1 MGAEGELLRR
11 IQAAL
16 SRADLEADALVDEA
30 WQAARAEVS
39 AVLQR
44 AFQHELLSRVADT
57 VGDGPTTARPA
68 EPSHAAPASEPGATE
83 REAPPPPVPAAES
96 AERDEAD
103 EAHEDAGID
112 DPPGAKPAPAG
123 VATYVFGI
131 TRSGVTFDPDLPQVP
146 GGGPVRAV
154 AHDGLCA
161 IVSDAD
167 PDALRELEEL
177 GPDDLDRLAAVAHA
191 HDEVLA
197 RMAAQAPV
205 VPLRLGTVLPGDDP
219 VRTLLEANGEAL
231 IAELDRVEGHA
242 EWAVVVRIPDGGTA
256 EQDGATGA
264 ETGAETGS
272 GYLRGRQADLA
283 ARERRWE
290 ARDRL
295 ANELHERLSTF
306 AVAAEVVER
315 RPLEQ
320 VPPALHGVYLL
331 EWSAIGPF
339 EDAVDD
345 ARQAY
350 PEAVIEATGPWPPYH
365 FTSVDLSLDDRGA
378 P

>member
-1 MGAEGELLRR
+1 VPD
-11 IQAAL
+11 AA
-16 SRADLEADALVDEA
+16 AVPDAA
-30 WQAARAEVS
+30 
-39 AVLQR
+39 
-44 AFQHELLSRVADT
+44 
-57 VGDGPTTARPA
+57 DGP
-68 EPSHAAPASEPGATE
+68 EPPRHTGT
-83 REAPPPPVPAAES
+83 
-96 AERDEAD
+96 
-103 EAHEDAGID
+103 
-112 DPPGAKPAPAG
+112 
-123 VATYVFGI
+123 ATYVFGI
-131 TRSGVTFDPDLPQVP
+131 TRSSVTCDPDLPRVP

-154 AHDGLCA
+154 TDDGLCA
-161 IVSDAD
+161 IVSDAE
-167 PDALRELEEL
+167 PDALRELEQL

-205 VPLRLGTVLPGDDP
+205 IPLRLGTVLAGDDL
-219 VRTLLEANGEAL
+219 VRSLLDANGEAL
-231 IAELDRVEGHA
+231 TAELDRVEGHA
-242 EWAVVVRIPDGGTA
+242 EWAVVVRVPEGGA
-256 EQDGATGA
+256 ADQEDLAA
-264 ETGAETGS
+264 PETGG
-272 GYLRGRQADLA
+272 GYLRGRQAELA

-295 ANELHERLSTF
+295 ASDLHERLSTF

-331 EWSAIGPF
+331 EWGSIGPF

-365 FTSVDLSLDDRGA
+365 FTSVDLSLEDRGA

>member
-1 MGAEGELLRR
+1 MSAEGELLRR

-30 WQAARAEVS
+30 WQAARAEVG

-44 AFQHELLSRVADT
+44 AFQHELLSRVADAVDDGLPAAPLEGASPDDRVPVPEPSAASEAGQP
-57 VGDGPTTARPA
+57 VGSSPGA
-68 EPSHAAPASEPGATE
+68 EPDEVPEVPEVASPPATAPGSAGA
-83 REAPPPPVPAAES
+83 
-96 AERDEAD
+96 
-103 EAHEDAGID
+103 
-112 DPPGAKPAPAG
+112 
-123 VATYVFGI
+123 ATYVFGI
-131 TRSGVTFDPDLPQVP
+131 TRSTVTFDPDLPRVP

-154 AHDGLCA
+154 ANGELCA
-161 IVSDAD
+161 IASDAD
-167 PDALRELEEL
+167 PDSLRELEEL

-197 RMAAQAPV
+197 RLAAQAPV
-205 VPLRLGTVLPGDDP
+205 IPLRLGTVLAGDDL
-219 VRTLLEANGEAL
+219 VRSLLDANGEAL
-231 IAELDRVEGHA
+231 AAELDRVEGHA
-242 EWAVVVRIPDGGTA
+242 EWAVVVRIPDGGAADEEAPTRS
-256 EQDGATGA
+256 
-264 ETGAETGS
+264 ETGS
-272 GYLRGRQADLA
+272 GYLRERRSELA

-295 ANELHERLSTF
+295 ATDLHERLSTF

-331 EWSAIGPF
+331 EWGSIGPF

-365 FTSVDLSLDDRGA
+365 FTSVDLSLEDRGA